1 MARTCFAVTASRN
14 GCRQCGEE
22 NVNADW
28 RPIITLIGCLAALVL
43 LGCIKVSNIKPV
55 VVT

>member
-1 MARTCFAVTASRN
+1 MTASRN
-14 GCRQCGEE
+14 GCRRCGEE

-43 LGCIKVSNIKPV
+43 LVCLKISTVKPV
-55 VVT
+55 VVA

>member
-14 GCRQCGEE
+14 GCRRCGEE

-43 LGCIKVSNIKPV
+43 LGCIKVSNLKPV